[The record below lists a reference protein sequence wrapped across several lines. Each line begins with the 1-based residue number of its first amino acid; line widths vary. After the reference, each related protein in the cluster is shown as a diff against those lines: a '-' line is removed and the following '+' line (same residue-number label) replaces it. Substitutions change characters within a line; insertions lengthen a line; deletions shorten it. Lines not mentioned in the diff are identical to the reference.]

1 MQSAMLRRMTA
12 PMEPADASQVRLH
25 VSHEAIAGRVTL
37 MSEDGLMPI
46 PLVYVEIN
54 SLAPGRE
61 LGGLLGN
68 ADMPADDHFRFAFSA
83 DDALAFANE
92 VAAVALRA
100 ATGPGSPPA

>member
-1 MQSAMLRRMTA
+1 
-12 PMEPADASQVRLH
+12 
-25 VSHEAIAGRVTL
+25 

-61 LGGLLGN
+61 LGDLLGN

-83 DDALAFANE
+83 DDASAFANE
-92 VAAVALRA
+92 VARVALGV
-100 ATGPGSPPA
+100 ATATDAPPQE